1 MNGMISPEFR
11 MVWCPFRSFF
21 ITTRVRVLC
30 LCTKYLLPG
39 APGAGCTWCLCACV
53 VRRVFLFADTR
64 KAFALP
70 ARLTLVMIHTPRS
83 DIFRYLHRFMCDID
97 IASCTISRHVC
108 GTRLV
113 CGLACTHAW
122 HVHMHYV
129 CCLPI
134 KLFFLLNIS
143 TPSVRSDSSS
153 LRDASYVVTDREKPK
168 QPQLLIKVLH
178 LRN

>member
-1 MNGMISPEFR
+1 MMP
-11 MVWCPFRSFF
+11 VPFLFYHN
-21 ITTRVRVLC
+21 TRAC
-30 LCTKYLLPG
+30 LVSVYKVPV
-39 APGAGCTWCLCACV
+39 AGCTWCRVHLVPMCL
-53 VRRVFLFADTR
+53 RRSSCFPIRGHSQGIRSPRSSHSCHD
-64 KAFALP
+64 
-70 ARLTLVMIHTPRS
+70 TPRS